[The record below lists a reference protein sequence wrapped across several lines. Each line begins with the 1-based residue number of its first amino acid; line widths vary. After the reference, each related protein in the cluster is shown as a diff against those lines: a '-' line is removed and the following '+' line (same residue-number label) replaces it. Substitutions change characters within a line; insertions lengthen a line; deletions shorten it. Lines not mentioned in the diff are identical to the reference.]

1 MRRIIREEFWNLP
14 NILTLC
20 RIAAIPFV
28 MLLIWRG
35 APKDCVLA
43 AWAYSLAAATDYVDG
58 WLARKW
64 NQVTLMG
71 RLLDPLADK
80 LMVMGMLIMLVT
92 LMRVPGWLV
101 VVILAREMT
110 INGLRSV
117 ASIEGLEVPSDRLGK
132 KKTALQMIGVMCLLV
147 HYPYPVHFFSF
158 YVEVVDFNRVG
169 LIVLSGSV
177 IMSILSAINY
187 FRNFFIALEKHREDE
202 HEGTT
207 N

>member
-1 MRRIIREEFWNLP
+1 MRQTLRDEFWNLP
-14 NILTLC
+14 NILTVA

-43 AWAYSLAAATDYVDG
+43 AWAYSLAAVTDYIDG
-58 WLARKW
+58 WLARRW
-64 NQVTLMG
+64 NQETLMG

-92 LMRVPGWLV
+92 LARVPGWLV

-117 ASIEGLEVPSDRLGK
+117 AAIERLEVPSDSLGK

-147 HYPYPVHFFSF
+147 HYPYPVYFPGLP
-158 YVEVVDFNRVG
+158 VEVVDFNRVG
-169 LIVLSGSV
+169 LIILGGSVVLSL
-177 IMSILSAINY
+177 LSAFNY
-187 FRNFFIALEKHREDE
+187 FRHFFIALEKQRGAEKKSE
-202 HEGTT
+202 PE
-207 N
+207 

>member
-1 MRRIIREEFWNLP
+1 
-14 NILTLC
+14 
-20 RIAAIPFV
+20 

-58 WLARKW
+58 WLARRW

-117 ASIEGLEVPSDRLGK
+117 ASIEGLEVPSDRMGK

-147 HYPYPVHFFSF
+147 HYPYPVHFLSF
-158 YVEVVDFNRVG
+158 HIEVVDFNRVG

-177 IMSILSAINY
+177 ILSITSAINY
-187 FRNFFIALEKHREDE
+187 FRHFFIALEKQRNDAQE
-202 HEGTT
+202 HLT

>member
-1 MRRIIREEFWNLP
+1 MRQTLRDEFWNVP
-14 NILTLC
+14 NLLTLA

-43 AWAYSLAAATDYVDG
+43 AWAYSLAAVTDYIDG
-58 WLARKW
+58 WLARRW

-92 LMRVPGWLV
+92 LARVPGWLV
-101 VVILAREMT
+101 VLILAREMT

-117 ASIEGLEVPSDRLGK
+117 AAIENLEVPSDSWGK

-147 HYPYPVHFFSF
+147 HYPYPVHFPGLQT
-158 YVEVVDFNRVG
+158 EVVDFNRVG
-169 LIVLSGSV
+169 LVVVGGSVVLSL
-177 IMSILSAINY
+177 LSACNY
-187 FRNFFIALEKHREDE
+187 FRNFFVALERQREAERQRSLD
-202 HEGTT
+202 
-207 N
+207 

>member
-1 MRRIIREEFWNLP
+1 MRRTLRDEFWNLP

-20 RIAAIPFV
+20 RMAAIPFV

-43 AWAYSLAAATDYVDG
+43 AWAYSVAAATDYVDG
-58 WLARKW
+58 WLARRW
-64 NQVTLMG
+64 NQETLMG

-117 ASIEGLEVPSDRLGK
+117 ASIEGLEVPSDRWGK

-147 HYPYPVHFFSF
+147 HYPYPVHFLTFH
-158 YVEVVDFNRVG
+158 VEVVDFNRIG

-177 IMSILSAINY
+177 VLSMISAINY
-187 FRNFFIALEKHREDE
+187 FRHFFIALEKQRSDE
-202 HEGTT
+202 YSRHS